1 MQQAAQSEWWLWLGR
16 VADVVG
22 ILGITTLVV
31 SYWRFARKILT
42 RRVIQ
47 SRMLPIEPRF
57 KGLICAVSA
66 PLPAPIEPSRRP
78 EAIFELI
85 SSHGNLDEQLLE
97 GPIGPV
103 LKAIQHHLGSLRHCW
118 FLASEDSKVY
128 LKPIQEACRKYFP
141 GVRLHDPVILA
152 DVYRKIDDV
161 YEAVHEVFD
170 RCEKE
175 TDGDVLPADI
185 ITDITGGNKI
195 ISIGTAM
202 ACLDA
207 DRSMQ
212 YIEQK
217 QRKDLYMIDITW
229 EKIIR
234 RPRKKN

>member
-47 SRMLPIEPRF
+47 TRVLPIEPRF

-66 PLPAPIEPSRRP
+66 PLPAPPEPSRRP
-78 EAIFELI
+78 EAVLELI
-85 SSHGNLDEQLLE
+85 GKHEHPNEQLLV

-118 FLASEDSKVY
+118 FLASEDSKAY
-128 LKPIQEACRKYFP
+128 LEPVQKACRKYFP

-161 YEAVHEVFD
+161 YEAVHGVFD
-170 RCEKE
+170 RCGEE

-185 ITDITGGNKI
+185 ITDVTGGNKI
-195 ISIGTAM
+195 MSIGTAM
-202 ACLDA
+202 ACLDS

-217 QRKDLYMIDITW
+217 QQKDLYMVDVTW

-234 RPRKKN
+234 RPGKKN